1 MDRVFEILEFGIV
14 WNNLEVKENCASEF
28 EEKVEGVG
36 DNCGVFSILLL
47 LRRKGGRNLFRENGD
62 EG

>member
-1 MDRVFEILEFGIV
+1 LDRVLEIPELGTV
-14 WNNLEVKENCASEF
+14 WNNPEAKENCASEP

-36 DNCGVFSILLL
+36 DNCGVFSTLLL
-47 LRRKGGRNLFRENGD
+47 LRRKGGRNLPRENGD